1 MGLSYHTPAFSR
13 KPKLGQMLGHQ
24 GVVIFTSWSTGVT

>member
-13 KPKLGQMLGHQ
+13 KPKLGQMLHQ